1 MPFSIRPF
9 RRFNLVIPLL
19 AFTSCVTNERGRNIT
34 AEEVVWIQKEVTT
47 RKEIVQ
53 KFGKP
58 YSEGP
63 DGLMVETTTT
73 PTTTRE
79 DGAQTSIITSTV
91 RPNKYARAMYLHTK
105 TEGGV
110 FMDTKVAQEQFWVR
124 YDERGV
130 VQDFALDRLR

>member
-1 MPFSIRPF
+1 MPFSIRPYRPF
-9 RRFNLVIPLL
+9 HLVILL
-19 AFTSCVTNERGRNIT
+19 LTLTSCVTNERGRNIT
-34 AEEVVWIQKEVTT
+34 AEEVVWIQKGVTT
-47 RKEIVQ
+47 RIEVIQ

-63 DGLMVETTTT
+63 DGLMVETTTS
-73 PTTTRE
+73 PTTTTD
-79 DGAQTSIITSTV
+79 DGTQTSVITSTV
-91 RPNKYARAMYLHTK
+91 RPNKYTRAMYLHTK

-130 VQDFALDRLR
+130 VQDFGLDRLR